1 MRKNRG
7 RTDAPIFPLV
17 HTKKIGVFKGEDK
30 PDQTGTKGNESRFV
44 RCQWC
49 GAINDTETRPKG
61 DGYGGNISYE
71 DSGAT
76 ATTLKYE
83 VIGGAG
89 CWFCGSS
96 NYY

>member
-1 MRKNRG
+1 MSRFR
-7 RTDAPIFPLV
+7 IFPSV
-17 HTKKIGVFKGEDK
+17 HKRRSTRFRGVDK

-49 GAINDTETRPKG
+49 GAINDTEIRSRG
-61 DGYGGNISYE
+61 DGWGGNLRKE

-76 ATTLKYE
+76 ATTLKYD
-83 VIGGAG
+83 VVGGAG
-89 CWFCGSS
+89 CWACGSS